1 MSKGA
6 PVIDCRLTALRAPM
20 PAQLCAAIF
29 AVSQRWAFS
38 SSPTKE
44 TLSPRFFDGRGRG
57 IAQDRLGR
65 FVRHSLARLRRC
77 AQNVDLECFPCVGRM
92 NQKSRPK
99 LGIDRLP
106 SVMSRCA
113 PNRDGSAQPVNRV
126 ASQLLR
132 TKSPEH
138 LMAEAAAPERQLKRA
153 LGPFALT
160 CIGIGAIIGTG
171 IFALAG
177 TAAAGEQAH
186 AIGSIWKTPVLNFF
200 QSWITHAPLVF
211 GRPGAGPAVMLSF
224 VVAAI
229 ACGFAALCYAELA
242 SMIPV
247 AGSAYT
253 YSYATLGEIV
263 AWIIGWDL
271 ILEYAVGNMAVAVGW
286 SGYFVRLCGS
296 LFGLKFP
303 LWLVNDHTT
312 ATGII
317 TQSGDALANYSST
330 TLPTIAGHAIALN
343 LPALLIV
350 AAVTALLVYGI
361 RESARTNTTIVIIK
375 IAVVMF
381 VIAFGAFLVHPTN
394 WHPFMPTGMGS
405 VMSGAAIVF
414 FAFIGFDAVS
424 TTAEETKNPQRDMP
438 IGIIASL
445 IICTVLYV
453 LMAGVITGMRKY
465 TTYLGDPAAVATAF
479 AGYPWAQALIS
490 AGAIAGIT
498 SVLLVFQLG
507 QPRIFMAMARDGLLP
522 KYFSR
527 IHPRFRTP
535 HITTIWTGIFV
546 GGIALFIDIGAAA
559 DLTNIGTLFAFVLVC
574 AGVITLRKS
583 APDRPRPF
591 RVPFVPVF
599 PILGV
604 LMCLVLMLSL
614 PVMTWIRFV
623 VWLAIGLLIYFL
635 YSVRHSKLRRGIDA
649 GITEDVPPPLI
660 KT

>member
-1 MSKGA
+1 MTRS
-6 PVIDCRLTALRAPM
+6 RAVTL
-20 PAQLCAAIF
+20 QLF
-29 AVSQRWAFS
+29 
-38 SSPTKE
+38 K
-44 TLSPRFFDGRGRG
+44 
-57 IAQDRLGR
+57 
-65 FVRHSLARLRRC
+65 
-77 AQNVDLECFPCVGRM
+77 
-92 NQKSRPK
+92 
-99 LGIDRLP
+99 
-106 SVMSRCA
+106 
-113 PNRDGSAQPVNRV
+113 
-126 ASQLLR
+126 

-153 LGPFALT
+153 LSAFDLT

-177 TAAAGEQAH
+177 TAAAGEQAQ
-186 AIGSIWKTPVLNFF
+186 AIGSIWKTPVLNFI
-200 QSWITHAPLVF
+200 QSWLTNAELVY

-247 AGSAYT
+247 SGSAYT

-263 AWIIGWDL
+263 AWVIGWDL

-286 SGYFVRLCGS
+286 SGYFVKLCGS

-303 LWLVNDHTT
+303 LWLVSDYRT
-312 ATGII
+312 ASSLLSTG
-317 TQSGDALANYSST
+317 GDALNDFSST
-330 TLPTIAGHAIALN
+330 TLPVIAGHPIAVD

-350 AAVTALLVYGI
+350 AAVTVLLIYGI

-375 IAVVMF
+375 VAVVVF

-394 WHPFMPTGMGS
+394 WHPFLPNGFGGM
-405 VMSGAAIVF
+405 MSGAAIVF

-445 IICTVLYV
+445 IICTLLYV
-453 LMAGVITGMRKY
+453 LMAAVLTGMRKY
-465 TTYLGDPAAVATAF
+465 TIYFGDSAAVATAF
-479 AGYPWAQALIS
+479 TGRPWAQALIS
-490 AGAIAGIT
+490 AGALAGLT

-522 KYFSR
+522 EYFAK

-535 HITTIWTGIFV
+535 HVTTIWTGVAV
-546 GGIALFIDIGAAA
+546 GGVAMLTDIGSLS
-559 DLTNIGTLFAFVLVC
+559 DLTNIGTLFAFALVC
-574 AGVITLRKS
+574 IGVIILRRTD
-583 APDRPRPF
+583 PNRPRSF
-591 RVPFVPVF
+591 RVPWVPLF

-604 LMCLVLMLSL
+604 LFCAALMLSL
-614 PVMTWIRFV
+614 PLESWLRFF
-623 VWLAIGLLIYFL
+623 VWLAIGLCIYFL
-635 YSVRHSKLRRGIDA
+635 YGLWHSKLRSGVDTGR
-649 GITEDVPPPLI
+649 TEDQPPPI
-660 KT
+660 VKT